1 MQKHYT
7 LNSIKLSGTD
17 VIFHPVGQRI
27 SNSEV
32 FNITEDNQNR
42 IICDE
47 NNIPERYGHA
57 EGSCTSAGWRSHT
70 EGYMTFANNT
80 SHAEGRCSIATGR
93 GAHAEGAETN
103 IAIEYEFEG
112 EFIPLRLAQE
122 ATIDDDYII
131 VEDLPPDLLEGDI
144 ISIGFDESTPE
155 NEHQG
160 KTTDDKIIERISP
173 VPSKEVIGGVYIP
186 AEIPS
191 PDEYG
196 DGMAYWNSSPGV
208 FESYYEEDLF
218 TPDLYDC
225 LFFGINGKIFVID
238 DIYSH
243 GINFHSY
250 NTTEDEEIE
259 YCLQEGD
266 VLTFFGFGGYE
277 LKLNMPFRASNYT
290 EEKTPYG
297 DGKIPTALAHVK
309 KAYPTEAIGDSS
321 HAEGIGTKAISNN
334 SHAEG
339 RLTQA
344 GDYKMNDEGQYLN
357 EEDEPVT
364 KSEAAKIGSCS
375 HAEGH
380 RTLATGDNS
389 HAEGFSTKS
398 TSSCAHAEG
407 NQTEA
412 LGTYSHAE
420 GSLSKALLSCS
431 HAEGHSTTASGK
443 YSHAEGVKTVAS
455 GENSHAE
462 GWTTI
467 ASGNTAHA
475 EGSQNEALGAY
486 SHAEG
491 IKTVASG
498 KAQHVQGR
506 YSLKDTETDPKDKSY
521 PKYAHIVGNGTSK
534 AASNAHTLDWSGN
547 AWYQGT
553 VECDGIILTSPNG
566 TRYKMTINDDGE
578 FERELLD
585 IIN

>member
-7 LNSIKLSGTD
+7 LNSIKLSGTN

-27 SNSEV
+27 GSSEV

-47 NNIPERYGHA
+47 NKIPENYGHA
-57 EGSCTSAGWRSHT
+57 EGSNTSAGWRSHT
-70 EGYMTFANNT
+70 EGYLTFANNT

-112 EFIPLRLAQE
+112 DSIPLRLAQE
-122 ATIDDDYII
+122 AKIDDDYII
-131 VEDLPPDLLEGDI
+131 VEHLPPDLLKGDI
-144 ISIGFDESTPE
+144 ISIGFDESTLD

-160 KTTDDKIIERISP
+160 KTTDNKIIEEISP
-173 VPSKEVIGGVYIP
+173 VPSREIIGEVSIP
-186 AEIPS
+186 AETV
-191 PDEYG
+191 DEQ
-196 DGMAYWNSSPGV
+196 AYWSSSPGA
-208 FESYYEEDLF
+208 FESYYEEVLF
-218 TPDLYDC
+218 TSELYSC
-225 LFFGINGKIFVID
+225 LFFGINGKIFSID
-238 DIYSH
+238 GISSH
-243 GINFHSY
+243 TINFHSY

-266 VLTFFGFGGYE
+266 VLTFFDLGGYE
-277 LKLNMPFRASNYT
+277 LKLNKPFRAANYT

-297 DGKIPTALAHVK
+297 DGKFPTELAHVK

-321 HAEGIGTKAISNN
+321 HAEGIGTRAISNN

-398 TSSCAHAEG
+398 TASCAHAEG

-412 LGTYSHAE
+412 LGIYSHSE
-420 GSLSKALLSCS
+420 GSLSKALSNCS
-431 HAEGHSTTASGK
+431 HAEGCKTTASGIF
-443 YSHAEGVKTVAS
+443 SHAEGYKTTSS

-467 ASGNTAHA
+467 ASGSTAHA

-491 IKTVASG
+491 IKTVANG